1 MINELNYNLIIIKK
15 EFNKSNYKISKIIN
29 VTRVDERNHLIEITW
44 QETFT
49 NDYQELKLKIMRMI
63 KKNHPKN
70 LKIIRLKLEKKKK
83 KFITWKWSI
92 KFKIIK

>member
-1 MINELNYNLIIIKK
+1 M
-15 EFNKSNYKISKIIN
+15 KSL
-29 VTRVDERNHLIEITW
+29 EIEIKL
-44 QETFT
+44 QETFK

-83 KFITWKWSI
+83 KFIT
-92 KFKIIK
+92 

>member
-1 MINELNYNLIIIKK
+1 MKSFEIK
-15 EFNKSNYKISKIIN
+15 
-29 VTRVDERNHLIEITW
+29 ITW
-44 QETFT
+44 QETFK

-83 KFITWKWSI
+83 KFITWKWMY
-92 KFKIIK
+92 KI